1 DVMASRIGAEVMKR
15 GGNAVDAAVAVA
27 FALAVSWPE
36 AGNLGGG
43 GFMLVRT
50 ADGKAEAIDYRETA
64 PAVSSRNM
72 YLDANGN
79 VTKESTVGY
88 RASGVPGTVAGLA
101 FAHKRYG
108 KLPWRSLVE
117 PARTLAAEG
126 FVVSDYL
133 ARSLHGTQAARMKQ
147 FPESWRLH
155 GDKHEGDRLVQAQR
169 DAVHER
175 IAHNTSDFHRGEP
188 APHVA

>member
-1 DVMASRIGAEVMKR
+1 MRNVVALFLLFTTPAAFGASHLPLHARHGMVSSTSDIASRVGVEIMKK

-64 PAVSSRNM
+64 PAASSRNM
-72 YLDANGN
+72 YLDASGN
-79 VTKESTVGY
+79 VTKDSTVGY

-101 FAHKRYG
+101 R
-108 KLPWRSLVE
+108 
-117 PARTLAAEG
+117 
-126 FVVSDYL
+126 
-133 ARSLHGTQAARMKQ
+133 
-147 FPESWRLH
+147 
-155 GDKHEGDRLVQAQR
+155 
-169 DAVHER
+169 
-175 IAHNTSDFHRGEP
+175 
-188 APHVA
+188 